1 MSDSQSRKNL
11 GRGLSA
17 LFGEETED
25 YAELDRVRA
34 NKEVPIEHLHP
45 NPKQPRQ
52 IFDDAAVAELSDSI
66 KANGLLQAI
75 LVRRHPERPSEYEI
89 VAGERRWRAAQKAQ
103 LHSVPVVI
111 RELSDAE
118 ALELA
123 LVENLQ
129 RQDLSPLEEAE
140 AYERLIEEY
149 KHTQDALGRA
159 VGKSRSHVA
168 NTLRLLTLPKG
179 VKDLLNDGSLS
190 AGHARALLGVEGAE
204 ALAKEIVKKQLNVRQ
219 TEQLAQQS
227 KAGGSG
233 GGKSKAKKAKPSISF
248 KDADTLALERDLS
261 NLLGMRVNIEIDGQG
276 GSLIVHYGNL
286 DQLDDLLRR
295 LNQGGA
301 AVEPDEG
308 I

>member
-17 LFGEETED
+17 LFGEESED

-34 NKEVPIEHLHP
+34 SKEVPIEHLHP

-52 IFDDAAVAELSDSI
+52 IFDEGAVKELSDSI

-89 VAGERRWRAAQKAQ
+89 VAGERRWRAAQMAQ
-103 LHSVPVVI
+103 LHQVPVVI
-111 RELSDAE
+111 RELSDSE

-149 KHTQDALGRA
+149 EHTQDALGRA

-204 ALAKEIVKKQLNVRQ
+204 ALAKQVVKKQLNVRQ

-227 KAGGSG
+227 KTADG
-233 GGKSKAKKAKPSISF
+233 GGKPKAKKSKPVTTF

-261 NLLGMRVNIEIDGQG
+261 NLLGMRVNIEIEGQG
-276 GSLIVHYGNL
+276 GRLIVHYGSL

-295 LNQGGA
+295 LNQGG
-301 AVEPDEG
+301 VPPEG
-308 I
+308 L